1 MAQTAK
7 RNLTQP
13 QPTPCA
19 RPPRSSPRHESPA
32 IRPKTRPFHEGET
45 ASHKDIHEAQLHPA
59 STGVTDQVHD
69 PRYRHERRTIS
80 RGKAG
85 GRKPPISRIMSDIGV
100 EEGEPNFRAA
110 KRHGWIGRAPIA
122 RTPRRSLL
130 NSPGDAEEP
139 TSPAAPEQEEHAA
152 RPRVRPLHRATSTAS
167 HRERDTAASAR
178 RSRSRREQAAARP
191 GVGQQRRYA
200 RTSSGAD
207 EAVGACSRSCRPAPA
222 NPSHAART
230 PQRAERQSATPTSR
244 C

>member
-13 QPTPCA
+13 PPTPCA
-19 RPPRSSPRHESPA
+19 RLPRSSPRHESPA

-45 ASHKDIHEAQLHPA
+45 ASHKDIHEAQLHLA

-122 RTPRRSLL
+122 STPRRSLL
-130 NSPGDAEEP
+130 DSPGDAEEP
-139 TSPAAPEQEEHAA
+139 TSAAAPEQEEQL
-152 RPRVRPLHRATSTAS
+152 RVRESDRCVGLQAT
-167 HRERDTAASAR
+167 AR
-178 RSRSRREQAAARP
+178 RASPELPHVDRARDCRNSIVAIVSPAWPRLSFSRRLVLAGRVE
-191 GVGQQRRYA
+191 G
-200 RTSSGAD
+200 S
-207 EAVGACSRSCRPAPA
+207 
-222 NPSHAART
+222 
-230 PQRAERQSATPTSR
+230 
-244 C
+244 